1 MAPPSQE
8 AESDGLENLS
18 EKEENLTSTSIAVGL
33 GDSERLADQFLTLG
47 LPLESEVCKKV
58 FEIIRSNYQR

>member
-8 AESDGLENLS
+8 AENLENLS
-18 EKEENLTSTSIAVGL
+18 EKEENRTSTSIAVGL

>member
-8 AESDGLENLS
+8 AENLS
-18 EKEENLTSTSIAVGL
+18 EKEENRTSTSIAVGL